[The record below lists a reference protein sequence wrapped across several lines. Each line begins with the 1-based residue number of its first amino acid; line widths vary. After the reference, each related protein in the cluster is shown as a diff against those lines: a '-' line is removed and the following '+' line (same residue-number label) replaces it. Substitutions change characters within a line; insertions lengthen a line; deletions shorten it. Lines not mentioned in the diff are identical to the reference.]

1 MFSDFVLLGSDFSV
15 PSQETGWEE
24 RLLNDLFC
32 LERDVK
38 PYPVQFGSTKGWCT
52 LKLRLC
58 MDTPLT
64 KTRQERRVTSRER
77 PRILLAS
84 QDSLAT
90 KHFTAPSSVMLPF
103 LCIHIR
109 FLLTF
114 SFFSVLHF
122 LVVGFVRWIKLT
134 HVGFQG
140 HAKTA
145 SRIVSYSDHVK

>member
-1 MFSDFVLLGSDFSV
+1 MFSNFVLLGSDFSV
-15 PSQETGWEE
+15 PSQEIGWEE

-38 PYPVQFGSTKGWCT
+38 PNPVQFGSTKGWCT
-52 LKLRLC
+52 QKLRLC

-64 KTRQERRVTSRER
+64 KTSQERRVTSRER

-84 QDSLAT
+84 PDSLAT

-103 LCIHIR
+103 LCIRIR
-109 FLLTF
+109 FYLLLV
-114 SFFSVLHF
+114 FSVLHF

-140 HAKTA
+140 HVKTA